1 MRDDDLCKILEL
13 LLWHR
18 LLTHAC
24 HHLGTAYNTDG
35 IKKGHNY
42 HILTCCQKVNW
53 YSHLS
58 KFIHGELAVFIPGWN
73 KDERWIVRLS
83 NTTPCIGKYEVAKKC
98 LLIKLLE
105 CFQELLLAL
114 TWPPFKA
121 QRDHLEKKTMDIVN
135 VSGHCQRLIF
145 NSVSDM
151 TTILLWQIRWTQ
163 VNRSFC
169 HRTPPSPSSRSR
181 LLWNTIFSTN
191 MHFVYIIVLPAGLL
205 PITLKVLE
213 ASSNVR
219 TPS

>member
-42 HILTCCQKVNW
+42 HIFDM
-53 YSHLS
+53 LS
-58 KFIHGELAVFIPGWN
+58 KGELVFALVEVHPWWACRLHPWLKQRWKMNSATVKYHSLYWKIWS
-73 KDERWIVRLS
+73 DE
-83 NTTPCIGKYEVAKKC
+83 KC
-98 LLIKLLE
+98 SLIKLLE

-181 LLWNTIFSTN
+181 LLWNTMFSTYN
-191 MHFVYIIVLPAGLL
+191 EWVKIDILFFFCLQV
-205 PITLKVLE
+205 
-213 ASSNVR
+213 SS
-219 TPS
+219 PSPWRF

>member
-73 KDERWIVRLS
+73 KDERWIVQLS
-83 NTTPCIGKYEVAKKC
+83 NTTPCIGKYEVTKNVHLSNCLNASRSSFLLWLGPLFRLRATIWRKC
-98 LLIKLLE
+98 NGHGHWGWFLT
-105 CFQELLLAL
+105 LLA
-114 TWPPFKA
+114 A
-121 QRDHLEKKTMDIVN
+121 QQL
-135 VSGHCQRLIF
+135 
-145 NSVSDM
+145 
-151 TTILLWQIRWTQ
+151 ILLWQIRWTQ
-163 VNRSFC
+163 VNRSFY
-169 HRTPPSPSSRSR
+169 HQTPPSPSSRSR
-181 LLWNTIFSTN
+181 LLWNTILSTY
-191 MHFVYIIVLPAGLL
+191 H
-205 PITLKVLE
+205 E
-213 ASSNVR
+213 
-219 TPS
+219 

>member
-73 KDERWIVRLS
+73 KDERWIVQLS
-83 NTTPCIGKYEVAKKC
+83 NTTPCIGKYEVTKNVHLSNCLNASRSSFLLWLGPLFRLRATIWRKC
-98 LLIKLLE
+98 NGHGHWGWFLT
-105 CFQELLLAL
+105 LLAAWQLSYFDKFVELKWIVLFIIRHLPHHLQDLVFCGIQFSAL
-114 TWPPFKA
+114 TCILF
-121 QRDHLEKKTMDIVN
+121 
-135 VSGHCQRLIF
+135 
-145 NSVSDM
+145 
-151 TTILLWQIRWTQ
+151 ILL
-163 VNRSFC
+163 FC
-169 HRTPPSPSSRSR
+169 LRVSSPSPWR
-181 LLWNTIFSTN
+181 F
-191 MHFVYIIVLPAGLL
+191 
-205 PITLKVLE
+205 
-213 ASSNVR
+213 
-219 TPS
+219 

>member
-114 TWPPFKA
+114 TWPPFQA
-121 QRDHLEKKTMDIVN
+121 QSDHLEKMQWTW
-135 VSGHCQRLIF
+135 SLRLIF
-145 NSVSDM
+145 NSVSGV

-163 VNRSFC
+163 VNRSFY
-169 HRTPPSPSSRSR
+169 HQTPPSPSSRSR

>member
-24 HHLGTAYNTDG
+24 HHLTTQYNTDDINQG
-35 IKKGHNY
+35 QNY
-42 HILTCCQKVNW
+42 HIFDM
-53 YSHLS
+53 LS
-58 KFIHGELAVFIPGWN
+58 KGELVFVLVEVHPWWACRLHPWL
-73 KDERWIVRLS
+73 KQRWKMNS
-83 NTTPCIGKYEVAKKC
+83 ATAKYHSLYWKIWSGEKF

-114 TWPPFKA
+114 TWPPF
-121 QRDHLEKKTMDIVN
+121 QTQSDHLEKIQWTQGWFLTLLAAWQFV
-135 VSGHCQRLIF
+135 
-145 NSVSDM
+145 
-151 TTILLWQIRWTQ
+151 LLWQIRWTQ

-169 HRTPPSPSSRSR
+169 HQTPPSPSSRSR
-181 LLWNTIFSTN
+181 LLWNTMFSTN
-191 MHFVYIIVLPAGLL
+191 KEWATNLHFVFIIVLPAGLL

>member
-24 HHLGTAYNTDG
+24 HHLGTAYNTYG

-42 HILTCCQKVNW
+42 HIFDM
-53 YSHLS
+53 LS
-58 KFIHGELAVFIPGWN
+58 KGELVFALVEVHPWWACRLHPWLKQRWKMNSATVKYHSLYWKIWSGEKMFTYQTAWMLPGAPSCF
-73 KDERWIVRLS
+73 DLAPFSGSERPS
-83 NTTPCIGKYEVAKKC
+83 GENTMES
-98 LLIKLLE
+98 L
-105 CFQELLLAL
+105 
-114 TWPPFKA
+114 
-121 QRDHLEKKTMDIVN
+121 
-135 VSGHCQRLIF
+135 RLIF
-145 NSVSDM
+145 NSVSGV